1 VNVKYLKMYTWDDLC
16 VEDAIWDATREWKL
30 IDEMYVISSLRR
42 TANGAAE
49 WELGRESEMRKML

>member
-1 VNVKYLKMYTWDDLC
+1 MYTWDDLC